1 MINKSVS
8 NHNQELEQ
16 ITVTNNNNYDARET
30 HEESNQI
37 EQFIIKRTELAD
49 IAFFQEEQNNPTS
62 NGNTIKAFN
71 NFFDDFD
78 LETYYESS
86 IFSITVIDSRTNNY
100 AGIFMFNDTPFGS
113 LRRENYPNIGGIW
126 ENWFEKHF
134 EDQKIDGKNS
144 YWLYYFTLHE
154 NYAYD
159 EETLHKIFQKVLL
172 SLYTTRAELQAV
184 LFTFKHEVNKDV
196 VDFTADK
203 LNKISNENVNNNN
216 NNTEENFNNK
226 RQDTENSQL
235 SGKSHL
241 ESDNSKQQNK
251 NSSASGNYHFL
262 PLHTIKTLTN
272 YLFAYVPEIQSN
284 DENNSTSSSNNL
296 VVYLNRRISV
306 FPIIE
311 IRIGTQEDH
320 DDLERIYKD
329 QTPPEIVSVCEDF
342 FIAKMIAD
350 QNENNKVLVGQ
361 VNEKAV
367 GVLAVSTDINIQ
379 LFIKSFELEA
389 YDNLLKQ
396 DYMKAVSLKRKEL
409 AALNE
414 NAVKQENL
422 ELLKRYKQEIMS
434 CEKISQ
440 RIFLQDYIVR
450 NAQFIDSIDDIEKKV
465 EKEKLDSVF
474 AHGFISNVLEDFSL
488 KFPNVEQFEGKIKM
502 DEGSCLLTDSF
513 KFFIET
519 LEFFGLPKNYMQME
533 GHWTDWLKKEAEK
546 REKKEQFR
554 KKLAQDN
561 KNNKRVN
568 RASKKDNEEAQKP
581 SHFDFSPLTNAMRL
595 FKDGN
600 LQIRSIIRRIVNQNK
615 NVISNFF
622 VNEEG
627 DPSENKCFDI
637 MSLSKKK
644 NVNFI
649 NLKLKFFLYSS
660 FDYFVFC
667 SCL

>member
-1 MINKSVS
+1 MMNKSVS

-16 ITVTNNNNYDARET
+16 ITISNQNNYDAKET
-30 HEESNQI
+30 NDEANQI

-49 IAFFQEEQNNPTS
+49 IMFFHEEQNNSTS
-62 NGNTIKAFN
+62 NGYTLKAFN
-71 NFFDDFD
+71 SFFGDYD

-100 AGIFMFNDTPFGS
+100 AGIFMFNDTPFGN

-126 ENWFEKHF
+126 ENWFEKNF
-134 EDQKIDGKNS
+134 EDHKIDGKNS

-159 EETLHKIFQKVLL
+159 EETLHKIYQKVLL

-184 LFTFKHEVNKDV
+184 LFTFTKEVNKDIV
-196 VDFTADK
+196 EFTSDK
-203 LNKISNENVNNNN
+203 LNKISESNHH
-216 NNTEENFNNK
+216 TEENFK
-226 RQDTENSQL
+226 RQNTENSQQ
-235 SGKSHL
+235 SKNPL
-241 ESDNSKQQNK
+241 ESDSSKQNK
-251 NSSASGNYHFL
+251 HANASSGNYHYL
-262 PLHTIKTLTN
+262 PLHTIKSLTN
-272 YLFAYVPEIQSN
+272 YLFADVPEISSSN
-284 DENNSTSSSNNL
+284 NEENNSANNL

-350 QNENNKVLVGQ
+350 QNESNKVLVGQ

-396 DYMKAVSLKRKEL
+396 DYMKAVSVKRKEL
-409 AALNE
+409 AAFND
-414 NAVKQENL
+414 NAIKQENL
-422 ELLKRYKQEIMS
+422 DLLKRYKQEIMS

-488 KFPNVEQFEGKIKM
+488 KYPNVEQFEGKIKM
-502 DEGSCLLTDSF
+502 DDGSCLLTDSF

-519 LEFFGLPKNYMQME
+519 LEFFGLHKNYMQME

-568 RASKKDNEEAQKP
+568 RANKKDNEEAQKP

-595 FKDGN
+595 FKDAN
-600 LQIRSIIRRIVNQNK
+600 LQVRSVIRRIVNQNK
-615 NVISNFF
+615 NVIANLF

-637 MSLSKKK
+637 MSLSKNKIK
-644 NVNFI
+644 FISNF
-649 NLKLKFFLYSS
+649 F
-660 FDYFVFC
+660 
-667 SCL
+667 